1 MAMNLDLDEV
11 LEQYVTDL
19 VGSGLYNSRDDVL
32 RDGLRFMHSRDT
44 RLANLHASI
53 MRGIADLDA
62 GRGIAMDEVFD
73 RIEAKLKAKAKA
85 PQS

>member
-1 MAMNLDLDEV
+1 MAMSPDLDEV

-44 RLANLHASI
+44 RLADLHASI
-53 MRGIADLDA
+53 MRGIADADA
-62 GRGIAMDEVFD
+62 GRTMPLDEAFDEV
-73 RIEAKLKAKAKA
+73 RAQLKARLKAG
-85 PQS
+85 

>member
-1 MAMNLDLDEV
+1 MAMSPDLDEV

-44 RLANLHASI
+44 RLADLHASI
-53 MRGIADLDA
+53 MRGIADADA
-62 GRGIAMDEVFD
+62 GRVTPMDEVFD
-73 RIEAKLKAKAKA
+73 ELRARLKARAKA
-85 PQS
+85 

>member
-1 MAMNLDLDEV
+1 MAMSPDLDEV

-44 RLANLHASI
+44 RLADLHASI
-53 MRGIADLDA
+53 MRGIADADA
-62 GRGIAMDEVFD
+62 GRTMPLEEAFDEV
-73 RIEAKLKAKAKA
+73 RAQLKARLKA
-85 PQS
+85 P

>member
-1 MAMNLDLDEV
+1 MAMSPDLDEV

-44 RLANLHASI
+44 RLADLHASI
-53 MRGIADLDA
+53 VRGIADADA
-62 GRGIAMDEVFD
+62 GRTKPMEEVFD
-73 RIEAKLKAKAKA
+73 RIEAKLRAKAKA
-85 PQS
+85 P